1 MSIPHLKDYSSE
13 SLRLKVHAPGTMSP
27 LHTTWKARSA
37 HSTKHSSR
45 GALLISPQPLS
56 SLSEHTCPIC
66 REPYIDISTPNQEA
80 SPDREFAVSIDM
92 VAEWHGSKRLCG
104 HVLGRKCF
112 ERQLK
117 SKGAWRNRCP
127 LCRDVMFRGDD
138 VDEGEDDEEVQDDE
152 STVPEQPTMR
162 PRRSTRISA
171 RTNSGRNTSLPHMS
185 ASSGVNRARHT
196 QRSSRRPRHFTQ
208 QLFAVLK
215 VCADGDEVTGTM
227 DDVERR
233 LHTLYKEME
242 R

>member
-1 MSIPHLKDYSSE
+1 MVAPYS
-13 SLRLKVHAPGTMSP
+13 TQ
-27 LHTTWKARSA
+27 KARSTDG
-37 HSTKHSSR
+37 TKLSSR

-56 SLSEHTCPIC
+56 SLSDTTCPIC
-66 REPYIDISTPNQEA
+66 RDSYVNMPTPGQKV

-112 ERQLK
+112 EKHLK

-127 LCRDVMFRGDD
+127 LCRDVWFRGDD
-138 VDEGEDDEEVQDDE
+138 VDEREDDEAVQDDE
-152 STVPEQPTMR
+152 STTPEQPTMR
-162 PRRSTRISA
+162 PRRSARISA
-171 RTNSGRNTSLPHMS
+171 RTNSGRNTSLQPMS
-185 ASSGVNRARHT
+185 ANNGVNRTHHT
-196 QRSSRRPRHFTQ
+196 QRGSRRPRHCTQ
-208 QLFAVLK
+208 QLLAALE
-215 VCADGDEVTGTM
+215 VCANGDEVTGTM